1 MGRRTTGRLGKSLGA
16 FVGTRW
22 AAYKAEA
29 FDARLFVIR
38 RLHLGGRGVLVSLV
52 LCNLALGLLPVVFV
66 VATSVLIGR
75 TPAAVAGGAS
85 SPEWDAL
92 VRAFLVAAAAFFA
105 QQLLASLVGAL
116 SAVMKHRV
124 NGVFRGRL
132 IETSLRSTGIG
143 PLEDQAALANLRQA
157 SDQLE
162 TAWMSPG
169 DAAAGT
175 VAYLARY
182 TSLLGFVV
190 LVGVVASLP
199 AALGIAACALS
210 FRYGHRSGLRL
221 YMRVWPIVG
230 PIRRRRE
237 YFRDTGIR
245 QHAAKELRVFGLT
258 AWVVDRYREAALAQ
272 LQPLW
277 DERRRMVM
285 RRFVYFT
292 VVGVVLASTVLAL
305 VVRGAARGDLTLT
318 ELALALQAS
327 IAAIVLGDYYAECD
341 NQSQFG
347 MLAGTALEA
356 FGQQVDA
363 YGASDVAAADAKDA
377 RGLPGESV
385 RFADVSFS
393 YPGAGRPVLDHLELT
408 LRAGE
413 CTALVGLNGAGKTTL
428 VKLLARLYEPTE
440 GTLLIDGVNA
450 AEFGV
455 DSWRRQLAVIFQD
468 FTRYEL
474 SAADNI
480 AFGAVEHRDD
490 EIVRRSAERAGI
502 SAALDDLPRGL
513 DTLLARHYEDGGE
526 LSGGQWQRVAI
537 ARALYALDC
546 GARVL
551 VMDEPTSALDV
562 RAEAE
567 FFEQFRELTL
577 GVTTLLISHRFSSV
591 RHADRIVVLEQGRVI
606 EDGTHDSLVASGG
619 RYADLFTLQAERF
632 AAGLDADGNPTDDRE
647 LV

>member
-1 MGRRTTGRLGKSLGA
+1 VRQ
-16 FVGTRW
+16 RW
-22 AAYKAEA
+22 TAYKAEA

-38 RLHLGGRGVLVSLV
+38 RLHLGGRGVLAALV

-66 VATSVLIGR
+66 IATSLLIGR

-85 SPEWDAL
+85 SPEWNAL
-92 VRAFLVAAAAFFA
+92 VRAFLVAAAAFFG

-124 NGVFRGRL
+124 NGVFRSRL

-190 LVGVVASLP
+190 LVAVVASLP
-199 AALGIAACALS
+199 AALGIAACALC

-237 YFRDTGIR
+237 YFRDVGIR
-245 QHAAKELRVFGLT
+245 QPAAKELRVFGLT
-258 AWVVDRYREAALAQ
+258 AWIVDRYREAALAQ

-277 DERRRMVM
+277 QERRRMVM
-285 RRFVYFT
+285 RRFLYFT
-292 VVGVVLASTVLAL
+292 VIGLALASTVLAL
-305 VVRGAARGDLTLT
+305 VVRGAAHGDLTLT

-327 IAAIVLGDYYAECD
+327 IAAIILGDYYAECD

-356 FGQQVDA
+356 FGRQVDA
-363 YGASDVAAADAKDA
+363 YGAHDVSAVDA
-377 RGLPGESV
+377 RNAHGLPQDCV
-385 RFADVSFS
+385 RFADVSFT

-428 VKLLARLYEPTE
+428 VKLLARLYEPSQ
-440 GTLLIDGVNA
+440 GTLLIDGVDA
-450 AEFGV
+450 AEFDV

-480 AFGAVEHRDD
+480 AFGAVERRDS
-490 EIVRRSAERAGI
+490 ELVRRSALRAGI
-502 SAALDDLPRGL
+502 GEALDQLPRGL
-513 DTLLARHYEDGGE
+513 ETLLARHYDGGGE

-546 GARVL
+546 GARLL

-567 FFEQFRELTL
+567 FFQQFRDLTR

-591 RHADRIVVLEQGRVI
+591 RHADRIVVLEHGRVI
-606 EDGTHDSLVASGG
+606 EDGSHESLVAAGG
-619 RYADLFTLQAERF
+619 RYADLFALQAERF
-632 AAGLDADGNPTDDRE
+632 AAGLDADGNPQDDDRE
-647 LV
+647 MAR